1 MTTLAEPKA
10 YTTLVNDITKLYTR
24 ARTAMVE
31 AYWQIGKRIVEQEQ
45 QGGGKAQYGVQLLEH
60 LSEDLQE
67 KLGSGF
73 SVTNLR
79 KMRRFYL
86 GNRIQQPAA
95 ELNWSQQVELLPV
108 ANKADK
114 QRLEQ
119 RILGEKL
126 NTHDTWPMS
135 FTHLTPR
142 TPKRPTL
149 TAST

>member
-1 MTTLAEPKA
+1 MNTLTKPKA

-86 GNRIQQPAA
+86 GNRIQPTSA
-95 ELNWSQQVELLPV
+95 ELTWSQHVELLPV
-108 ANKADK
+108 TNKADK

-119 RILGEKL
+119 RIIGEKL
-126 NTHDTWPMS
+126 PCGSLSNAA
-135 FTHLTPR
+135 R
-142 TPKRPTL
+142 
-149 TAST
+149 AS